1 MAFFINILYM
11 PVDEIEFD
19 SMKIG
24 LSNLGKKT
32 AALVKIA
39 QEGDCSKPDY
49 SRGCELLKRATR
61 PAGQGGK
68 RKSRKKRGK
77 GAIASRMYRKMKLS
91 ARKPK
96 QEYAE
101 KAIDILMNDP
111 NFKTKDI
118 AIKSQMIRN
127 LALDL
132 EDNAKKGG
140 RRRKSRK
147 KRRKRKSKRKT
158 RNKRG
163 GHHEALLLGA
173 LALSKIFKNKKKKT
187 RKKRRR

>member
-1 MAFFINILYM
+1 MSDLDEDDIDFTDEQMFLELYRR
-11 PVDEIEFD
+11 VEELE
-19 SMKIG
+19 KNLRIG
-24 LSNLGKKT
+24 FGC
-32 AALVKIA
+32 
-39 QEGDCSKPDY
+39 DKPDAPEVCN
-49 SRGCELLKRATR
+49 RMIGGKR
-61 PAGQGGK
+61 K
-68 RKSRKKRGK
+68 RKSRKKIGK
-77 GAIASRMYRKMKLS
+77 GAVASRMHRKKKLS
-91 ARKPK
+91 ARQPK
-96 QEYAE
+96 LEYAE

-132 EDNAKKGG
+132 EDNANAEKGG

-147 KRRKRKSKRKT
+147 KRRKRKSRRKT
-158 RNKRG
+158 RNKKG

-173 LALSKIFKNKKKKT
+173 LALSKIFKNKKKRKT

>member
-1 MAFFINILYM
+1 MSDLDFLEDDAILVELSDKVDDLKDK
-11 PVDEIEFD
+11 VDEVEENL
-19 SMKIG
+19 KIG
-24 LSNLGKKT
+24 LGCNKPD
-32 AALVKIA
+32 APEV
-39 QEGDCSKPDY
+39 CSKIK
-49 SRGCELLKRATR
+49 GGKR
-61 PAGQGGK
+61 K

-77 GAIASRMYRKMKLS
+77 GAMASRMSRKKKLS
-91 ARKPK
+91 ARQPK

-132 EDNAKKGG
+132 EDNANAKKGG

-163 GHHEALLLGA
+163 SHHEALLLGA
-173 LALSKIFKNKKKKT
+173 LALSKIFKNKKKNKT
-187 RKKRRR
+187 KKRRR